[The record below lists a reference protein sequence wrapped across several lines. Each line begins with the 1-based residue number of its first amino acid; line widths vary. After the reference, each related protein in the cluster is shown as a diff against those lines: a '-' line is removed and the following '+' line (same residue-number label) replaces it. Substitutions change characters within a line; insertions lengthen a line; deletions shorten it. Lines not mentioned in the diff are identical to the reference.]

1 MGRFIFRR
9 VLGLFPILLVVFT
22 MSFILMRAAPG
33 GPFDAE
39 KPVPAE
45 VKRNLERQ
53 YHMRE
58 PWCEARFLPALQEPG
73 LSTEAERQIRAEHAG
88 ASRIEQLCTGVFQ
101 YGWMLS
107 NYVRGDFGPSYKYK
121 DRSVNEFIRSG
132 LPVTMQLGLV
142 AVCFALLIGLG
153 AGLIA
158 AIKQNEWQDHASMG
172 AALLGISVPNFV
184 LGPVLIFIFSLT
196 LLWLPPARWDGWQ
209 YMILPGFTLG
219 SVYAAYIARLTRG
232 GMLEVVRQ
240 DYIRT
245 ARAKGLSEKLVILRH
260 AMRGGMLPVVSYLG
274 PALAGLFTGS
284 IVIERIFNIPGMGR
298 YFIDAA
304 LNRDIT
310 LAMAVV
316 VVNAVF
322 LLVANLVVDV
332 VLGLLDP
339 RVRYE

>member
-1 MGRFIFRR
+1 MGRYLLRR
-9 VLGLFPILLVVFT
+9 ILGIVPVLLVIFT
-22 MSFILMRAAPG
+22 LSFVLMRAAPG

-53 YHMRE
+53 YHLRE
-58 PWCEARFLPALQEPG
+58 PWCEARFLPALQQPA
-73 LSTEAERQIRAEHAG
+73 LSADAERAIRAESAG
-88 ASRIEQLCTGVFQ
+88 ASRLEQLCTGAFQ
-101 YGWMLS
+101 YGWLLS

-121 DRSVNEFIRSG
+121 DRSVNEFIASG
-132 LPVTMQLGLV
+132 LPITIRLGLV
-142 AVCFALLIGLG
+142 AVVFALLIGLG
-153 AGLIA
+153 AGLISA
-158 AIKQNEWQDHASMG
+158 MKQNLWQDHAAMG
-172 AALLGISVPNFV
+172 AALLGISIPNFV
-184 LGPVLIFIFSLT
+184 LGPVLIFVFSLT
-196 LLWLPPARWDGWQ
+196 LFWLPPARWDGWQ

-245 ARAKGLSEKLVILRH
+245 ARAKGLSERLVILRH
-260 AMRGGMLPVVSYLG
+260 AVRGGLLPVVSYLG
-274 PALAGLFTGS
+274 PAMAGLFTGS

-298 YFIDAA
+298 YFVDAA

-316 VVNAVF
+316 VVDAVF

>member
-1 MGRFIFRR
+1 MGRYVIRR
-9 VLGLFPILLVVFT
+9 ILGIVPVLLVIFSL
-22 MSFILMRAAPG
+22 SFVLMRAAPG

-45 VKRNLERQ
+45 VKRNLELQ
-53 YHMRE
+53 YHLRE
-58 PWCEARFLPALQEPG
+58 PWCETRFLPALREPG
-73 LSTEAERQIRAEHAG
+73 LSLAEERALREAAPG
-88 ASRIEQLCTGVFQ
+88 ASRIEKLCTGAFQ
-101 YGWMLS
+101 YGWLLS
-107 NYVRGDFGPSYKYK
+107 NYVQGDFGPSYKYK
-121 DRSVNEFIRSG
+121 DRSVNEFIATG
-132 LPVTMQLGLV
+132 LPVTIQLGLV
-142 AVCFALLIGLG
+142 AACFALLIGLG

-158 AIKQNEWQDHASMG
+158 AMKQNLWQDHAAMG
-172 AALLGISVPNFV
+172 AALLGISIPNFV
-184 LGPVLIFIFSLT
+184 MGPVLIFIFSLT

-209 YMILPGFTLG
+209 YMIIPGFTLG
-219 SVYAAYIARLTRG
+219 GVYAAYIARLTRG

-245 ARAKGLSEKLVILRH
+245 ARAKGLSERLVILRH
-260 AMRGGMLPVVSYLG
+260 AIRGGLLPVVSYLG
-274 PALAGLFTGS
+274 PAMAGLLTGS
-284 IVIERIFNIPGMGR
+284 IVIERIFNVPGIGR
-298 YFIDAA
+298 YFVDAA

-322 LLVANLVVDV
+322 LLVANLLVDI

>member
-1 MGRFIFRR
+1 MGRFVLRR

-22 MSFILMRAAPG
+22 LSFVLMRAAPG

-39 KPVPAE
+39 KPVPPE

-53 YHMRE
+53 YHLRK
-58 PWCEARFLPALQEPG
+58 PWCEARFLPQVQVAG
-73 LSTEAERQIRAEHAG
+73 LSDDQERAIRSEHAA
-88 ASRIEQLCTGVFQ
+88 ASRLEQLCTAAFQ
-101 YGWMLS
+101 YGWLLS

-121 DRSVNEFIRSG
+121 DRNVNEFIASG
-132 LPVTMQLGLV
+132 LPVTIQLGLV
-142 AVCFALLIGLG
+142 AVCFALVIGLG
-153 AGLIA
+153 AGIIA
-158 AIKQNEWQDHASMG
+158 AMKQNLWQDHASMG
-172 AALLGISVPNFV
+172 AALLGISIPNFV

-196 LLWLPPARWDGWQ
+196 LLWLPPARWDGWR
-209 YMILPGFTLG
+209 YMLLPGFTLG

-245 ARAKGLSEKLVILRH
+245 ARAKGLSERLVILRH

-274 PALAGLFTGS
+274 PAMAGLFTGS